1 MSKFE
6 DAMKKKQ
13 PVLGNR
19 RVNSDEALGVNFKDA
34 ENIRLAEVRLDSL
47 ETNPYQ
53 PRSSMDEEK
62 LEELKNSILER
73 GLLQPIIV
81 CPLESNPKKFQIIAG
96 HRRTEA
102 VKRIGKEYISAIIVK
117 DQSQDLKIDSLIEN
131 IQRDDLSPIDVA
143 FAVKRIMEEGG
154 LKQVDIIKL
163 LGKTKGYVSSILKI
177 CTLPEQ
183 ILEHQKTNQVLP
195 MSILFQISA
204 IEDEKQKIEVFN
216 TAFEKELSRVEV
228 KALIDS
234 MNSTKEPADSQKA
247 TEKKALEKESFVY
260 KANKKKVSFSLDLT
274 DEKACVLAIKEL
286 EELLKKLKT
295 KKV

>member
-13 PVLGNR
+13 STLGNR

-81 CPLESNPKKFQIIAG
+81 CPLTSNPKKFQIIAG

-102 VKRIGKEYISAIIVK
+102 VKRLGREYITAIIVK
-117 DQSQDLKIDSLIEN
+117 DQSQDLKIDSLIE
-131 IQRDDLSPIDVA
+131 R
-143 FAVKRIMEEGG
+143 
-154 LKQVDIIKL
+154 
-163 LGKTKGYVSSILKI
+163 
-177 CTLPEQ
+177 
-183 ILEHQKTNQVLP
+183 
-195 MSILFQISA
+195 
-204 IEDEKQKIEVFN
+204 
-216 TAFEKELSRVEV
+216 
-228 KALIDS
+228 
-234 MNSTKEPADSQKA
+234 
-247 TEKKALEKESFVY
+247 
-260 KANKKKVSFSLDLT
+260 
-274 DEKACVLAIKEL
+274 
-286 EELLKKLKT
+286 LKKEIDANYKDNKSWSGKYGYLY
-295 KKV
+295 